1 MDQGCGSVED
11 FLPVKYEDPGSTS
24 WTKTKLS
31 CCGLYVTVRME
42 LCFQEFISLHAA
54 VLGPHRH
61 ICMRFQRGKWSE
73 GPDALKPRTFRD
85 RQSPADFHSA
95 PLDLRQSLLCETCWS
110 TVTSDLALHPSQWQH
125 RGRCHEKPITF
136 HKCPTQHIPQPAPAE
151 FALNGFLSM
160 EANRGLENDVCLDT
174 KITSFAVVFA
184 H

>member
-24 WTKTKLS
+24 QTKTKLR
-31 CCGLYVTVRME
+31 CCGLYVAVRME
-42 LCFQEFISLHAA
+42 LCFQEFTSLHAA
-54 VLGPHRH
+54 VLGPHRP
-61 ICMRFQRGKWSE
+61 ICMRFRRGKRSE
-73 GPDALKPRTFRD
+73 GPDALKPPTFRD
-85 RQSPADFHSA
+85 RQSPADSHSA
-95 PLDLRQSLLCETCWS
+95 PLDLQQSLLCETCWS
-110 TVTSDLALHPSQWQH
+110 TVTSDLALDPFQWQH

-151 FALNGFLSM
+151 YALNGFLSM
-160 EANRGLENDVCLDT
+160 EAIWFLGNDVCLDT